1 MHQVEQIQQLQT
13 EQGRIGAATI
23 EEILDK
29 VITRD
34 VPWEEPKEEL
44 PLNDNS
50 EMWVRRLAFLIQ
62 GR

>member
-1 MHQVEQIQQLQT
+1 MRHPNQTLVET
-13 EQGRIGAATI
+13 ERERIGEANI

-29 VITRD
+29 VITRN